1 MTSTT
6 ERPITTSC
14 TDPAS
19 FEGLLDALDGLYVP
33 DGYKPEIIKGNIVVS
48 SWSKGYYSRVMKL
61 VRRQLEEYLPEGHLI
76 DSSPLLFVFPGAERA
91 YGPDIY
97 AAHERTLETDSNR
110 LDGEGLSFVAELTSP
125 STRIDDL
132 TDKVEVYGRAGVP
145 VYLALDIQEEEVS
158 LFLDPYENGYKSRL
172 TKPFGEK
179 LYIPDPFGCELD
191 TAGFQ
196 ALGREL
202 TRKTEEGHPVQR
214 GAPPPFVSAR

>member
-1 MTSTT
+1 MTLMT
-6 ERPITTSC
+6 ERPITIRGTES
-14 TDPAS
+14 PS
-19 FEGLLDALDGLYVP
+19 FEGLLDALDQLGLP
-33 DGYKPEIIKGNIVVS
+33 DGYRAEIIEGKIVVS
-48 SWSKGYYSRVMKL
+48 PWSKGYYSRVMKL
-61 VRRQLEEYLPEGHLI
+61 VRRQLEDFLPEGHLI
-76 DSSPLLFVFPGAERA
+76 DSSPLLFVFPGVERA

-132 TDKVEVYGRAGVP
+132 TDKVEVYGKAGVP
-145 VYLALDIQEEEVS
+145 VYLVLDMQEEEAS
-158 LFLDPYENGYKSRL
+158 LHLDPYEHGYKSRL

-196 ALGREL
+196 A
-202 TRKTEEGHPVQR
+202 
-214 GAPPPFVSAR
+214 PPDED

>member
-1 MTSTT
+1 M
-6 ERPITTSC
+6 
-14 TDPAS
+14 
-19 FEGLLDALDGLYVP
+19 
-33 DGYKPEIIKGNIVVS
+33 KGNIVVS

-91 YGPDIY
+91 YGPDIH
-97 AAHERTLETDSNR
+97 AAHERALETDSNR

-132 TDKVEVYGRAGVP
+132 TDKVEVYAKAGVP
-145 VYLALDIQEEEVS
+145 VYLVLDMQEEEAS
-158 LFLDPYENGYKSRL
+158 LFLEPYEHGYKSRL

-196 ALGREL
+196 A
-202 TRKTEEGHPVQR
+202 
-214 GAPPPFVSAR
+214 PPDES

>member
-1 MTSTT
+1 MTLMT
-6 ERPITTSC
+6 ERPITIRGTE
-14 TDPAS
+14 PLS
-19 FEGLLDALDGLYVP
+19 FEGLLDALDQLDLP
-33 DGYKPEIIKGNIVVS
+33 DGYRAEIIKGNIVVS
-48 SWSKGYYSRVMKL
+48 PWSKGYYSRVMKL
-61 VRRQLEEYLPEGHLI
+61 VRRQLEDFLPEGHLI
-76 DSSPLLFVFPGAERA
+76 DSSPLLFVFPGVERA

-132 TDKVEVYGRAGVP
+132 TDKVEVYGKAGVP
-145 VYLALDIQEEEVS
+145 VYLVLDMQEEEAS
-158 LFLDPYENGYKSRL
+158 LHLDPYEHGYKSRL

-196 ALGREL
+196 A
-202 TRKTEEGHPVQR
+202 
-214 GAPPPFVSAR
+214 PPDES